1 MPLFLSPKRFSL
13 LGCLALLVTSLA
25 GAVTTAFAQPV
36 LLVEKTASVPV
47 VKPGDALIYQITV
60 TNTGDQAA
68 TGLELEDTLSPLL
81 AFESATG
88 GGTIGAQA
96 AIGAVVRWSLPLL
109 APGQSGSVLVNS
121 RVQTTTPGTDITNT
135 ARLRSLETG
144 DILSNTVSTRV
155 DSGPNLF
162 IGKAASRESA
172 ENGDEI
178 VYTLNVSNFGGLA
191 TNLVLTDVLAE
202 GLSFASASAGGRYDS
217 ATRTVRW
224 ELASLDR
231 GQSGAVTLSVLVAG
245 AVDGAV
251 LDNQAVLDT
260 DETEPLASNTVSVKI
275 SSRAE
280 IEVDVSASGSSI
292 APGDLLQFTTSVRNS
307 SPNVAEALRVEADV
321 PVNTQYV
328 SNLGG
333 GVLNGSR
340 LVWDLGDLPP
350 LQTATVVMT
359 VRVDAPLPD
368 DTQIEFEATANS
380 ANGGADGAGVVVNL
394 SPAPRF
400 LLTMDAP
407 ENVIQPG
414 ELLTYTVDYEN
425 VGNRAEDTLLQV
437 FLPASTRLVTTN
449 PSAAVTNGVLNWSL
463 GALAA
468 GASGSVRFTLAF
480 DDAIENGTQLSA
492 LAAIDALNAFPV
504 SARFDVRVSSLPNL
518 TLTKTAAAQ
527 VVAPGDQLS
536 YVLRAEN
543 TGVTGATQVLISDDL
558 PAQVRFISASDGG
571 RETAP
576 GSGIVTWPAVNL
588 PPGGLRLVLVTVQVD
603 AAVPSGTVLHNAA
616 SVISDQ
622 TPPVQAPIVDTLVA
636 SLPDLRIQKEAAQ
649 SVVQSGSELDYQLRY
664 GNDGSDQAADVQ
676 ISDPLPPELAFVSAT
691 GGGVFEPQSRT
702 VRWMLGTLPAG
713 ASGELTVRTR
723 VAATVGDGAVI
734 DNVASVLGAGAAPQ
748 LATATV
754 RVAARPQPA
763 VGIPGLQHAAR
774 FLLVGLLLGLGLG
787 WLRFAR
793 S

>member
-1 MPLFLSPKRFSL
+1 MPSFLSPKRFSL

-47 VKPGDALIYQITV
+47 VQPGDALIYQITV

-68 TGLELEDTLSPLL
+68 IGLELEDTLSPLL

-109 APGQSGSVLVNS
+109 APGQTGSVLVNS

-202 GLSFASASAGGRYDS
+202 GLSFASASNGGRYDS

-224 ELASLDR
+224 ELAALDR

-245 AVDGAV
+245 AADGAV
-251 LDNQAVLDT
+251 LENQAVLDS
-260 DETEPLASNTVSVKI
+260 DETESLASNTVSVKI
-275 SSRAE
+275 SSRAD
-280 IEVDVSASGSSI
+280 IEVDVSASGSNI
-292 APGDLLQFTTSVRNS
+292 VPGDLLQFTTSVRNS
-307 SPNVAEALRVEADV
+307 SPNAAEALRVEADV

-368 DTQIEFEATANS
+368 DTQIEFEATADI
-380 ANGGADGAGVVVNL
+380 ANGISDGAGVLVNL
-394 SPAPRF
+394 FPAPRF
-400 LLTMDAP
+400 LLHVEAP
-407 ENVIQPG
+407 TQFVSPG
-414 ELLTYTVDYEN
+414 EVLTYTVDYEN
-425 VGNRAEDTLLQV
+425 GGNRAEDTMLRVYLPPSSSLL
-437 FLPASTRLVTTN
+437 
-449 PSAAVTNGVLNWSL
+449 SATSGATPEGGALRWSL
-463 GALAA
+463 GAFPS
-468 GASGSVRFTLAF
+468 GASGSRRVTVKF
-480 DDAIENGTQLSA
+480 DRAIENGAVLTT
-492 LAAIDALNAFPV
+492 LATIEASTGFPV
-504 SARFDVRVSSLPNL
+504 SDRFRVQASSLPVL
-518 TLTKTAAAQ
+518 TLTKTAEAPI
-527 VVAPGDQLS
+527 VAPGERFS
-536 YVLRAEN
+536 YLLRARN
-543 TGVTGATQVLISDDL
+543 IGASSATQVRITDSL
-558 PAQVRFISASDGG
+558 PDQTRFIEASDGG
-571 RETAP
+571 QETAP
-576 GSGIVTWPAVNL
+576 GSGIVTWPTVNL

-603 AAVPSGTVLHNAA
+603 ATVPSGTVLHNAA
-616 SVISDQ
+616 SITSDQ
-622 TPPVQAPIVDTLVA
+622 TPPAQAPIVDTLVA
-636 SLPDLRIQKEAAQ
+636 SLPNLRLQKKAARP
-649 SVVQSGSELDYQLRY
+649 VVQSGSELDYLLRY
-664 GNDGSDQAADVQ
+664 GNDGSDQATDVK
-676 ISDPLPPELAFVSAT
+676 ISDQLPPELEFVSAT
-691 GGGVFEPQSRT
+691 SGGIFEPQSRT
-702 VRWMLGTLPAG
+702 VRWMLGTLPAR

-723 VAATVGDGAVI
+723 VAATVSDGAVI

-748 LATATV
+748 LAAATV

-763 VGIPGLQHAAR
+763 VGIPGLQHAVR
-774 FLLVGLLLGLGLG
+774 FLLVGLLLGLG

-793 S
+793 P